1 MVVDFLP
8 VLKHREEVK
17 STRDAERHP
26 YFYSKTL
33 VNTEK
38 MLESPDFACTLK
50 ETKTT
55 IPISRTPKPISGFGL
70 KPGRYRLSA
79 VKVAGFDPL
88 DANHAASTGVGSFPV
103 LDRTC
108 KQGKENTG
116 MRDNQT
122 TRRMPMIVTAMACAT
137 ASMLAGLAL
146 GPSAMAAD
154 TTITLQGAD
163 GASLAGHTFNVY
175 QIGTYTG
182 VVLKGNQISSLG
194 IQGTTE
200 SNAWADDAITI
211 ANGYDKDTSDDITKV
226 GGYDAAGSIA
236 AIDMAKQAKQLSNI
250 QAALNAS
257 SRKPATVAGGADLTT
272 QDATLNITVPEEG
285 LYYITDSA
293 GSPIIIGTKSGAGTA
308 MSGAPGRTLGVA
320 VIKSKSVTTDKKVV
334 VDRDGR
340 QVSKQGDAADP
351 VAVTVGDT
359 VTHTIDVTV
368 PNTAVKFKLADAP
381 AGQEY
386 VKGSLKVALSGTA
399 TDVTADTVIYDGVTQ
414 HGAKALPGDATLK
427 KEDRTPADPDITVPA
442 GGWALNAT
450 KLITTQGG
458 KKITIT
464 YQSVVTKATAEKPSE
479 NSVSGTAIF
488 KDGAHYTV
496 VTNGDKVDLKS
507 YDFTL
512 KKVSAA
518 DVNTLVDGA
527 EFQIQRGDKYLK
539 LDTTTGEWSEAADQA
554 SAATFTTGDSNND
567 GKVDH
572 KDNAAQKGLIAFKGL
587 GYGTYTVTETK
598 EPAGYASYA
607 KPSFTVTIDDAG
619 TAIRFA
625 GKDQPGLTTGIDNN
639 TVQVKNITNLTQ
651 LPQTGGALAFAFW
664 LAVSCPLW
672 GSGIVLAERSLKNRR
687 KAVNLAGNG
696 LA

>member
-1 MVVDFLP
+1 MRNIIRIGAGTDGRNRFVAIALGVALAAGPAVALP
-8 VLKHREEVK
+8 AAALAAPA
-17 STRDAERHP
+17 TDA
-26 YFYSKTL
+26 
-33 VNTEK
+33 
-38 MLESPDFACTLK
+38 A
-50 ETKTT
+50 
-55 IPISRTPKPISGFGL
+55 
-70 KPGRYRLSA
+70 
-79 VKVAGFDPL
+79 
-88 DANHAASTGVGSFPV
+88 AAST
-103 LDRTC
+103 
-108 KQGKENTG
+108 
-116 MRDNQT
+116 
-122 TRRMPMIVTAMACAT
+122 TA
-137 ASMLAGLAL
+137 G
-146 GPSAMAAD
+146 

-399 TDVTADTVIYDGVTQ
+399 TDVTADTVIYDGETQ

-512 KKVSAA
+512 KKVAQRSQGSQLAVEPVAFGLFAQFPLPDLVVVGVQPLVGPDLPVEASQPADAGHDGAVRTCQRMVDDDLAAGRPLVGDGEPGSVAQRLVFAHEPPALLVPFAHVQRERPVLMLLVHDRLLFRNPRARCPGRAWWPRRFCVRSTMPRRSSAA
-518 DVNTLVDGA
+518 PACAVRRTRHGPRCA
-527 EFQIQRGDKYLK
+527 RG
-539 LDTTTGEWSEAADQA
+539 GRA
-554 SAATFTTGDSNND
+554 
-567 GKVDH
+567 
-572 KDNAAQKGLIAFKGL
+572 
-587 GYGTYTVTETK
+587 
-598 EPAGYASYA
+598 
-607 KPSFTVTIDDAG
+607 
-619 TAIRFA
+619 RR
-625 GKDQPGLTTGIDNN
+625 PG
-639 TVQVKNITNLTQ
+639 
-651 LPQTGGALAFAFW
+651 
-664 LAVSCPLW
+664 
-672 GSGIVLAERSLKNRR
+672 
-687 KAVNLAGNG
+687 
-696 LA
+696 